1 MAKRTN
7 RKRTNRKRT
16 NRKRTNRIRTNRKS
30 IKKVREISKKKY
42 GKLLR
47 KQRLS
52 LKEKKTLDRELFL
65 NYCKCVKK
73 IKYDKNYDKG
83 LEYPIC
89 MNSIYKNRNLTPPE
103 RVAFKCKEQYY

>member
-16 NRKRTNRIRTNRKS
+16 NRKRKKS
-30 IKKVREISKKKY
+30 IRKISKKKY